1 MKEEILNLKEK
12 VFENLLLKIPAY
24 SENDE

>member
-24 SENDE
+24 SENNE